1 MAGRNK
7 QPVSLIVAKGKS
19 HHLTKE
25 EIETRE
31 AQEIKAPSDAVDP
44 PDVLTKK
51 QKKEFSEIAKQLIDL
66 KIMTNLD
73 VDALAR
79 FIISRDMY
87 EKVTRK
93 LRGSAVMSDIDKLD
107 KLSRVQ
113 DRYFKACRSSAGDLG
128 LTISSR
134 CKLVLP
140 EPKPIVAPKVNKF
153 EKFEKKAGNA

>member
-1 MAGRNK
+1 MGSNRAEPIALV
-7 QPVSLIVAKGKS
+7 QAKGKK
-19 HHLTKE
+19 HLTKE

-31 AQEIKAPSDAVDP
+31 AQEIKAPSDAVNP
-44 PDVLTKK
+44 PDILTKK
-51 QKKEFSEIAKQLIDL
+51 QREEFSEIAKQLIDL

-93 LRGSAVMSDIDKLD
+93 LRGSGVLSDIDKLD

-140 EPKPIVAPKVNKF
+140 EPKPIVTPKVNKF

>member
-1 MAGRNK
+1 MGSNRAEPIALV
-7 QPVSLIVAKGKS
+7 QAKGKK
-19 HHLTKE
+19 HLTKE

-31 AQEIKAPSDAVDP
+31 AREIKAPSDAVNP
-44 PDVLTKK
+44 PDILTKK
-51 QKKEFSEIAKQLIDL
+51 QKEEFSEIAKQLIEL

-93 LRGSAVMSDIDKLD
+93 LRGSGVMSDIDKLD

-140 EPKPIVAPKVNKF
+140 EPKPIVTPKVNKF

>member
-1 MAGRNK
+1 MGSNRSEPIAL
-7 QPVSLIVAKGKS
+7 VLAKGKK
-19 HHLTKE
+19 HLTKE
-25 EIETRE
+25 EIESRK
-31 AQEIKAPSDAVDP
+31 ALEIKAPSDAVAP
-44 PDVLTKK
+44 PDILTKK
-51 QKKEFSEIAKQLIDL
+51 QSEEFSKIAKQLIEL

-73 VDALAR
+73 IDALAR

-93 LRGSAVMSDIDKLD
+93 LRGSGVMSDIDKLD

-113 DRYFKACRSSAGDLG
+113 DRYFKACRSSASDLG

-140 EPKPIVAPKVNKF
+140 EKPIVEQKVNKF

>member
-1 MAGRNK
+1 MGSNRAEPIALV
-7 QPVSLIVAKGKS
+7 QAKGKK
-19 HHLTKE
+19 HLTKE

-31 AQEIKAPSDAVDP
+31 AQEIKAPSDAVNP
-44 PDVLTKK
+44 PDILTKK
-51 QKKEFSEIAKQLIDL
+51 QREEFSEIAKQLIEL

-93 LRGSAVMSDIDKLD
+93 LRGSGVMLDIDKLD

-140 EPKPIVAPKVNKF
+140 EPKPIVTPKVNKF

>member
-1 MAGRNK
+1 MGSNRKEPIALV
-7 QPVSLIVAKGKS
+7 QAKGKK
-19 HHLTKE
+19 HLTKE

-31 AQEIKAPSDAVDP
+31 AQEIKAPSDAVNP
-44 PDVLTKK
+44 PDILTKK
-51 QKKEFSEIAKQLIDL
+51 QREEFSEIAKQLIDL

-93 LRGSAVMSDIDKLD
+93 LRGSGVLSAIDTLD

-140 EPKPIVAPKVNKF
+140 EPKPIVTPKVNKF